1 LRSGGL
7 ICKDETMTNA
17 AASANAH
24 ALFTFKG
31 MLTKFMRMLFP
42 LEFRLDSLA
51 NTGAILPFHYP
62 LVAGEMIYLPESVA
76 QIGNEALARDY
87 YVLTAAHL
95 AARHEFGSFEFRL
108 ADIPGFEERGETGV
122 EALDGYVEAFDDPA
136 LAGALLRLCESARVD
151 AELAR
156 RYRGLAPRLRRM
168 NTSLAEMLRPEAL
181 STILVKAAL
190 DAGSNAGP
198 ADGFNRRARGFFEEL
213 REPGTNVTRSAL
225 VAGAMYQWLQAL
237 IAAARA
243 AGVTDALGERADQV
257 RNDLIGN
264 LNRPAGDAGDALGE
278 GADQD
283 GGGETD
289 QLVQMESS
297 GRHSKG
303 KGGRP
308 LTPEELR
315 KLIEQGAQLK
325 PSESSG
331 DAEGDGM
338 YLTQLSNKDVQEL
351 EQLREQLGEVS
362 TMPGA
367 GRLVLGRT
375 RSQDSYYAYDEWDYV
390 AADYRRN
397 WCRLR
402 EIRVEGDGGDFFE
415 ATLLRYAELLPQVR
429 RNFQRIR
436 PASYRMV
443 RGLEDGDEID
453 LERTIESRVARRM
466 GEVPDNRVYKARKK
480 EARDV
485 ATLFLLDM
493 SASTDEPIHREPPR
507 YGQQDDDNDDWTR
520 TWQRRPQQPQRPRR
534 IIDVNKEA
542 LVIMAQALEEIG
554 DSYAIMG
561 FSGHGRDNVE
571 FYVIKEFDN
580 ELTDEVKARVGAVEP
595 KRSTRMGTAIRH
607 VREKFKDVASR
618 AKHVMLLS
626 DGFPQDF
633 DYGHDRR
640 SNAYGIQDTMVAL
653 KELEMAGV
661 LPFCITVDRT
671 GHDYLRQ
678 MCSAS
683 RYLVIEDITSLPRQL
698 PKIYE
703 QVVRW

>member
-1 LRSGGL
+1 
-7 ICKDETMTNA
+7 MTTP
-17 AASANAH
+17 AASGNEH

-62 LVAGEMIYLPESVA
+62 LIAGEMIYLPESVS
-76 QIGNEALARDY
+76 QLGNDGMARDY
-87 YVLTAAHL
+87 YILTAAHL
-95 AARHEFGSFEFRL
+95 AARHEFGTFEFHL

-122 EALDGYVEAFDDPA
+122 EALDSYVEAFDDPA
-136 LAGALLRLCESARVD
+136 LAGALLRLCEAARVD

-156 RYRGLAPRLRRM
+156 RYRGLRLRLRQM
-168 NTSLAEMLRPEAL
+168 NATLVDMLRPEAL

-190 DAGSNAGP
+190 ATSSADSGP
-198 ADGFNRRARGFFEEL
+198 PGGFNSHAREFFEPL
-213 REPGTNVTRSAL
+213 REPDTDVTQSAL
-225 VAGAMYQWLQAL
+225 VTRMMYQWLQAL

-243 AGVTDALGERADQV
+243 TGRSEASGEGADQV
-257 RNDLIGN
+257 RNDLISN
-264 LNRPAGDAGDALGE
+264 LNRPDGDAGDAMGDGE
-278 GADQD
+278 DDG

-297 GRHSKG
+297 GRHSRG

-315 KLIEQGAQLK
+315 KLIEQGAQLR

-331 DAEGDGM
+331 NAEGDGM
-338 YLTQLSNKDVQEL
+338 YLTQLSNKDAQEL

-367 GRLVLGRT
+367 GRLMLGRNRT
-375 RSQDSYYAYDEWDYV
+375 QDSYYAYDEWDYV

-402 EIRVEGDGGDFFE
+402 EIRVDGDGSDFFE

-507 YGQQDDDNDDWTR
+507 YGQQDDDIDDWTKA
-520 TWQRRPQQPQRPRR
+520 WQRRPQQPQRPRR

-653 KELEMAGV
+653 KELEMSGV

>member
-1 LRSGGL
+1 MAIL
-7 ICKDETMTNA
+7 N
-17 AASANAH
+17 ASADDH
-24 ALFTFKG
+24 ALFMVKG

-42 LEFRLDSLA
+42 LEFRLDSIA
-51 NTGAILPFHYP
+51 NTGATLPFHYP
-62 LVAGEMIYLPESVA
+62 LIAGEMIYLPETVSH
-76 QIGNEALARDY
+76 IGGAEGARDY
-87 YVLTAAHL
+87 YILTAAHL
-95 AARHEFGSFEFRL
+95 AARHEFGTFEFRL
-108 ADIPGFEERGETGV
+108 ADMPGFEDRGETGV
-122 EALDGYVEAFDDPA
+122 EALDCFVESFEDPA
-136 LAGALLRLCESARVD
+136 LAGALMRLCESARVD

-156 RYRGLAPRLRRM
+156 HYRGLAPRIQRM
-168 NTSLAEMLRPEAL
+168 NSTLIETLRPEAM
-181 STILVKAAL
+181 STILVKASLAS
-190 DAGSNAGP
+190 AAAPSAPGGA
-198 ADGFNRRARGFFEEL
+198 GFNVKAREFFAPL
-213 REPGTNVTRSAL
+213 REPGSNVTQSAQST
-225 VAGAMYQWLQAL
+225 AMMYEWLQAL

-243 AGVTDALGERADQV
+243 AGEGDGLGDRAEQM

-264 LNRPAGDAGDALGE
+264 LNRPDGDAGDDLGD
-278 GADQD
+278 GADADD

-289 QLVQMESS
+289 QLIKMESS
-297 GRHSKG
+297 GRSAKG
-303 KGGRP
+303 KNGRP

-331 DAEGDGM
+331 NADGEGM
-338 YLTQLSNKDVQEL
+338 YLTQLTNKDLQEFD
-351 EQLREQLGEVS
+351 QLREQLGEIG
-362 TMPGA
+362 TMPGS
-367 GRLVLGRT
+367 GRLMIGRN
-375 RSQDSYYAYDEWDYV
+375 RAQDSYYAYDEWDYV

-402 EIRVEGDGGDFFE
+402 EIKVEGDGSDFFE
-415 ATLLRYAELLPQVR
+415 TTLQRYSELLPQVR

-453 LERTIESRVARRM
+453 FDRTIESRVARRM
-466 GEVPDNRVYKARKK
+466 GEVPDGRVYKARKK

-507 YGQQDDDNDDWTR
+507 YAQGEDDNDDWMKA
-520 TWQRRPQQPQRPRR
+520 WQRRPQQPQRPRR

-542 LVIMAQALEEIG
+542 LVIMAQSLEEIG

-580 ELTDEVKARVGAVEP
+580 ELSDEVKARVGAVEP

-618 AKHVMLLS
+618 AKHVIMLS

-653 KELEMAGV
+653 KELEMSGV

-678 MCSAS
+678 MCSSS

-698 PKIYE
+698 PKVYE